1 MAPKYILEFFNES
14 ELEINITEHELYR
27 EHTLLT
33 PKEKE
38 ELLANYKLTEAQL
51 MRISVDDPVA
61 RYFGF
66 KRGQV
71 LLIYSYLYKNKLSLF
86 LLCFSGGENCA

>member
-1 MAPKYILEFFNES
+1 MVDLAPKYFVEFFNES
-14 ELEINITEHELYR
+14 ERVINITGHELFR
-27 EHTLLT
+27 EHIPT
-33 PKEKE
+33 PEEKE

-71 LLIYSYLYKNKLSLF
+71 F
-86 LLCFSGGENCA
+86 